1 MAERTLVNDRK
12 GFTLIELL
20 VVVAVVAI
28 IAAIAIPYLLGAMQ
42 RARQKRSMA
51 DIRNMATAWEARAT
65 DTQSF
70 TAAGLA
76 AEGFIW
82 PANDLTYAQMQS
94 ILHPTYFKGLPK
106 VDGWAM
112 AFDFAA
118 DQPLGNG
125 IASKVYGIRSRG
137 RDRKVDAAIVPGP
150 TTQFD
155 CDIVY
160 SNGGFVM
167 FPQGVQAD

>member
-1 MAERTLVNDRK
+1 VPDRK

-20 VVVAVVAI
+20 IVVAAIAI
-28 IAAIAIPYLLGAMQ
+28 IAAIAIPNLLSAMQ
-42 RARQKRSMA
+42 RAKQKRSMA

-70 TAAGLA
+70 TAAGA
-76 AEGFIW
+76 ADQAFTW
-82 PANDLTYAQMQS
+82 PAQDLTYDQGRS
-94 ILHPTYFKGLPK
+94 LLRPTYFKELPK
-106 VDGWAM
+106 IDGWAM
-112 AFDFAA
+112 PFDFAT

-125 IASKVYGIRSRG
+125 IPGRIYGIRSLG
-137 RDRKVDAAIVPGP
+137 RDRKADAAIVRGA
-150 TTQFD
+150 TTQFA

-167 FPQGVQAD
+167 FPEGVQAD

>member
-1 MAERTLVNDRK
+1 MNDRK

-20 VVVAVVAI
+20 IVVAVIAI
-28 IAAIAIPYLLGAMQ
+28 LAAIAIPNLLSAMQ
-42 RARQKRSMA
+42 RAKQKRSMA

-70 TAAGLA
+70 TAAGA
-76 AEGFIW
+76 VGEAFTW
-82 PANDLTYAQMQS
+82 PANDLTYSQVRS
-94 ILHPTYFKGLPK
+94 ILQPTYFKEPPK
-106 VDGWAM
+106 IDGWAM
-112 AFDFAA
+112 PFDFAT
-118 DQPLGNG
+118 DQPLGSG
-125 IASKVYGIRSRG
+125 LPGRIYGIRSRG
-137 RDRKVDAAIVPGP
+137 RDGKVDAAIVPGP

-167 FPQGVQAD
+167 FPEGVQAD